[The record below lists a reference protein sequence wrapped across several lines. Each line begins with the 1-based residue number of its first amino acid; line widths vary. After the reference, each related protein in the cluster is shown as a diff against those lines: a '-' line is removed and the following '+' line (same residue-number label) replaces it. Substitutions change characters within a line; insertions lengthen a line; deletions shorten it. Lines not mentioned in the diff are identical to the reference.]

1 MNQTLTKRVIARYQS
16 KHNPSNF
23 YLWKFNPCEAS
34 YSNFKAISVT
44 LVELSELEFLVCT
57 EECVNEDAKKEKEEK
72 EEKEKEKK
80 RTLSV
85 CCV

>member
-16 KHNPSNF
+16 KHNPPNF
-23 YLWKFNPCEAS
+23 YSWKFNPCEAS

-44 LVELSELEFLVCT
+44 QVELSALEFLVCT
-57 EECVNEDAKKEKEEK
+57 EECVNEDAKKKEKEK
-72 EEKEKEKK
+72 EEKEKK

>member
-1 MNQTLTKRVIARYQS
+1 MNRTLPKRVIARYQS
-16 KHNPSNF
+16 KYNPSNF
-23 YLWKFNPCEAS
+23 YSWKFNPCEAS

-44 LVELSELEFLVCT
+44 RVELSELEFLVCT
-57 EECVNEDAKKEKEEK
+57 EECVNEDAKKEEK
-72 EEKEKEKK
+72 EEKK

>member
-1 MNQTLTKRVIARYQS
+1 MNQTFSKRVIARYQS

-23 YLWKFNPCEAS
+23 YSWKFNPSEAS

-44 LVELSELEFLVCT
+44 RVELSELEFLVCT
-57 EECVNEDAKKEKEEK
+57 EECVNEDAKKE
-72 EEKEKEKK
+72 EKEKK

>member
-1 MNQTLTKRVIARYQS
+1 MNQTLPKRVIAHYQS

-23 YLWKFNPCEAS
+23 YSWKFNPCEAS

-44 LVELSELEFLVCT
+44 RVELSKLEFLVCT
-57 EECVNEDAKKEKEEK
+57 EECVNEDAKKEKE
-72 EEKEKEKK
+72 KK

>member
-1 MNQTLTKRVIARYQS
+1 MNQTLTKRVIVHYQS
-16 KHNPSNF
+16 KHNPPNF
-23 YLWKFNPCEAS
+23 YSWKFNPCEAS

-44 LVELSELEFLVCT
+44 RVELSALEFLIFT
-57 EECVNEDAKKEKEEK
+57 EECVNEDAKKE

>member
-1 MNQTLTKRVIARYQS
+1 MNQTLPKRVIARYQS

-23 YLWKFNPCEAS
+23 YSWKFNPS
-34 YSNFKAISVT
+34 YSNFMAISVMQ
-44 LVELSELEFLVCT
+44 VELLELEFLVCT
-57 EECVNEDAKKEKEEK
+57 EECVNEDAKKE
-72 EEKEKEKK
+72 EKEKK

>member
-1 MNQTLTKRVIARYQS
+1 MNQTLPNRVIARYHS

-23 YLWKFNPCEAS
+23 YSWKSNPCEAS

-44 LVELSELEFLVCT
+44 QVELLELEFLVCT
-57 EECVNEDAKKEKEEK
+57 EECINEDAKK

>member
-1 MNQTLTKRVIARYQS
+1 MNQTLPKRVIARYQS

-23 YLWKFNPCEAS
+23 YSWKFNPCEAS

-44 LVELSELEFLVCT
+44 RVELSELEFLVCT

-72 EEKEKEKK
+72 EKEKK

>member
-1 MNQTLTKRVIARYQS
+1 MNQTLAKRVIARCQS
-16 KHNPSNF
+16 KHNTPNF
-23 YLWKFNPCEAS
+23 YSWKFNPCEAS

-44 LVELSELEFLVCT
+44 QIELLALEFLVCK
-57 EECVNEDAKKEKEEK
+57 EECINEDAKKE
-72 EEKEKEKK
+72 EKEKK